1 MTIRTRT
8 IPAIDVDGNP
18 IRLPLKARY
27 RKPGRG
33 VLFAGWEASWPGG
46 QTAARHPTPEAAL
59 DDAEARWGRIKAI
72 RCRRLQT
79 QEAPQ
84 CGS

>member
-8 IPAIDVDGNP
+8 IPATDADGNP
-18 IRLPLKARY
+18 FRLPLKARY

-46 QTAARHPTPEAAL
+46 QIAARHPTPAAAL
-59 DDAEARWGRIKAI
+59 DEAEARWRRIEAI

-79 QEAPQ
+79 QEAPV
-84 CGS
+84 CAS

>member
-1 MTIRTRT
+1 MVRTRT
-8 IPAIDVDGNP
+8 IPATDVDGNP
-18 IRLPLKARY
+18 FRLPLKARY

-33 VLFAGWEASWPGG
+33 GLFAGWEASWPGG
-46 QTAARHPTPEAAL
+46 QIAARHPTPAAAL
-59 DDAEARWGRIKAI
+59 DEAEARWRRIEAI

-79 QEAPQ
+79 QEARP